1 MFKRKKLN
9 FFVAMIMV
17 MTLMFGSTICFATEN
32 NNEILQI
39 YGLFAEKGYTR
50 EDVDEMFTKDELS
63 DFIGATSISINN
75 KYYKI
80 SPDDDVSEV
89 SENVVIQNV
98 ENSIALQSSDV
109 QKTADGYF
117 QGTVVLADMGND
129 NYRISYTGR
138 WLIEPENRNVDV
150 AALFVDNISI
160 LQGTVKAY
168 YSAQKNNRGALSVVT
183 QNFLYDTTSKSIGG
197 TFDLYEDD
205 LMNGITYEKQYV
217 YITVEGKMD
226 LRATNIVSAWGEYY
240 HQQKTIEVTPKIT
253 LSEISIDMTYKKYM
267 RQMLN
272 NPYTTELID

>member
-183 QNFLYDTTSKSIGG
+183 QNFLYDTTSK
-197 TFDLYEDD
+197 
-205 LMNGITYEKQYV
+205 
-217 YITVEGKMD
+217 
-226 LRATNIVSAWGEYY
+226 
-240 HQQKTIEVTPKIT
+240 
-253 LSEISIDMTYKKYM
+253 
-267 RQMLN
+267 
-272 NPYTTELID
+272 